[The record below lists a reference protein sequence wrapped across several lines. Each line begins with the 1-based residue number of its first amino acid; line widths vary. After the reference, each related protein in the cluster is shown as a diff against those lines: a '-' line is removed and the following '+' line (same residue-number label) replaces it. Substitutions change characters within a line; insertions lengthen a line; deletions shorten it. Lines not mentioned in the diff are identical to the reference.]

1 MVLIL
6 GVDAGGTASKAV
18 LTSPDGTVLGRGTAG
33 PGNPSAVGSAAA
45 VAIGTAVRQA
55 LGPHDPGGVV
65 AGVVGVAGVSILAD
79 PGVAA
84 AFAAEWADIGLTCPV
99 PVVADA
105 VTAFAAGSGEFAA
118 YSAGSGGSAALP
130 AGGGGGAGVTGGA
143 GVLRGAVL
151 IAGTG
156 AVAALIEGTEVVRT
170 ADGLG
175 WLLGDEG
182 SGLWLGLQAVRHA
195 AHHWSSSG
203 LAVRVALHAGA
214 ASADDLVHWA
224 QRLPFG
230 SFAALA
236 PVVCEFAEAGDP
248 AAVAIVAAAVERL
261 LATLDAL
268 DAPDAAV
275 VLAGGLLT
283 GATPVRR
290 GVLAALD
297 ARGTAAGTAA
307 DPALGAAR
315 LALQAWSS
323 RTGASI

>member
-18 LTSPDGTVLGRGTAG
+18 VVAPDGTVLGRGTAG

-45 VAIGTAVRQA
+45 VAIGKAVREA

-79 PGVAA
+79 PGVAT
-84 AFAAEWADIGLTCPV
+84 AFTDQWTDIGLTCPV
-99 PVVADA
+99 TVVADA
-105 VTAFAAGSGEFAA
+105 VTAFAAGTTATSG
-118 YSAGSGGSAALP
+118 
-130 AGGGGGAGVTGGA
+130 
-143 GVLRGAVL
+143 RVL

-156 AVAALIEGTEVVRT
+156 AVSAFIDGPRIVRT
-170 ADGLG
+170 VDGLG

-195 AHHWSSSG
+195 ARRWSSSG

-236 PVVCEFAEAGDP
+236 PVVCEFAAAGDP
-248 AAVAIVAAAVERL
+248 AAAAIVGEAVQRL
-261 LATLDAL
+261 IATLEAL

-275 VLAGGLLT
+275 VLAGGLLS
-283 GATPVRR
+283 GDTPVRA
-290 GVLAALD
+290 GVLDALR
-297 ARGTAAGTAA
+297 AHGVEVGTAH

-315 LALQAWSS
+315 LALQGWSLQGGSLQDRSS
-323 RTGASI
+323 RTATST

>member
-18 LTSPDGTVLGRGTAG
+18 VTSADGTVLGRGAAG
-33 PGNPSAVGSAAA
+33 AGNPSAVGSAAA
-45 VAIGTAVRQA
+45 VAIGAAVREA

-84 AFAAEWADIGLTCPV
+84 GFADQWAAIGLTCPV

-105 VTAFAAGSGEFAA
+105 VTAYAAGSTAD
-118 YSAGSGGSAALP
+118 
-130 AGGGGGAGVTGGA
+130 
-143 GVLRGAVL
+143 RGAVL

-156 AVAALIEGTEVVRT
+156 AVAALIDGTEVVRA

-195 AHHWSSSG
+195 ARHWSSSG
-203 LAVRVALHAGA
+203 LAVRVALHAGVT
-214 ASADDLVHWA
+214 SADDLVHWA
-224 QRLPFG
+224 QRLPLG

-236 PVVCEFAEAGDP
+236 PVVCEFAADGDP
-248 AAVAIVAAAVERL
+248 AAAAIVAEGVDRL
-261 LATLDAL
+261 LRTLDAL

-283 GATPVRR
+283 GPTPVRAGVLDALHDR
-290 GVLAALD
+290 GVEV
-297 ARGTAAGTAA
+297 GTAH

-315 LALQAWSS
+315 LAGQLWSR
-323 RTGASI
+323 RTVTST

>member
-18 LTSPDGTVLGRGTAG
+18 VVAPDGTVLGRGTAG

-45 VAIGTAVRQA
+45 VAIGAAVREA

-84 AFAAEWADIGLTCPV
+84 SFAEQWAGLGLTCPV
-99 PVVADA
+99 EMAGDA
-105 VTAFAAGSGEFAA
+105 VTAFAAGS
-118 YSAGSGGSAALP
+118 AG
-130 AGGGGGAGVTGGA
+130 T
-143 GVLRGAVL
+143 RGAAL

-156 AVAALIEGTEVVRT
+156 AVAALVDGLEVVRT

-195 AHHWSSSG
+195 ARHWSSSG
-203 LAVRVALHAGA
+203 LAVRVALHAGVT
-214 ASADDLVHWA
+214 SADDLVHWA
-224 QRLPFG
+224 QRLPLG

-236 PVVCEFAEAGDP
+236 PVVCEFAAAGDP
-248 AAVAIVAAAVERL
+248 AAAAIVADAVDRL
-261 LATLDAL
+261 VATLDAL
-268 DAPDAAV
+268 QAPDAAV

-283 GATPVRR
+283 AATPVRDGVLDVLRGR
-290 GVLAALD
+290 GVEI
-297 ARGTAAGTAA
+297 GTAH

-315 LALQAWSS
+315 LALQRWSS
-323 RTGASI
+323 RTVPSS

>member
-18 LTSPDGTVLGRGTAG
+18 LTSPDGTILGRGSAG
-33 PGNPSAVGSAAA
+33 PGNPSAVGPAAA
-45 VAIGTAVRQA
+45 VAIGAAVRGA
-55 LGPHDPGGVV
+55 LGPHDPRGVV

-84 AFAAEWADIGLTCPV
+84 AFADQWTDLGLSCPIA
-99 PVVADA
+99 VVADA
-105 VTAFAAGSGEFAA
+105 VTAFAAGTDAPS
-118 YSAGSGGSAALP
+118 
-130 AGGGGGAGVTGGA
+130 
-143 GVLRGAVL
+143 GAVL

-156 AVAALIEGTEVVRT
+156 AVAALVDGAEIVRT

-195 AHHWSSSG
+195 ARHWSSSG

-224 QRLPFG
+224 QRLPLG

-236 PVVCEFAEAGDP
+236 PVVCEFATDGDP
-248 AAVAIVAAAVERL
+248 AAAAIVAAAVDRL
-261 LATLDAL
+261 VATLDAL
-268 DAPDAAV
+268 AAPDAAV

-283 GATPVRR
+283 GATPVRH

-297 ARGTAAGTAA
+297 RRGIEVGTAV
-307 DPALGAAR
+307 DPAAGAAR
-315 LALQAWSS
+315 LAAQGWSS
-323 RTGASI
+323 RTIPSS